1 MPQACRDCGAEC
13 QDWGDGSGK
22 RPEELPG
29 ISREW
34 ETDSL
39 SGGGSELDQPVEGV
53 LVFARNPK
61 AARNLSAQITAG
73 KMEKSTWQ

>member
-39 SGGGSELDQPVEGV
+39 SGGGSQAG
-53 LVFARNPK
+53 
-61 AARNLSAQITAG
+61 SAGGGRSGIRQ
-73 KMEKSTWQ
+73 ES